1 MAFLAAIPSAIG
13 SLFGGVSG
21 GLGTALSAGSAVL
34 GGLSA
39 LGTAQYQS
47 QVAKNNAKIAEENAT
62 LAQQAAQAEQL
73 RSDQEI
79 AGLVG
84 QQEAIQSASG
94 LSTSGKS
101 QFLTRRST
109 ARIGRAQ
116 AGDIRAQG
124 NMDTRNF
131 LNQAS
136 SFRAEA
142 KNARTAGLFGLA
154 SGILG
159 AGTSLFGQGR
169 ATTSPY
175 TSAFK
180 TRAPRDPWAG
190 LRRAV

>member
-1 MAFLAAIPSAIG
+1 MAFLAAIPAAIG
-13 SLFGGVSG
+13 SFFSGAGGGVG
-21 GLGTALSAGSAVL
+21 AALSAGSALL
-34 GGLSA
+34 GGISA
-39 LGTAQYQS
+39 LGTASYQS
-47 QVAKNNAKIAEENAT
+47 QVAKNNAKIAEENAA
-62 LAQQAAQAEQL
+62 LAQQTAQAEQL

-79 AGLVG
+79 AGLIG

-124 NMDTRNF
+124 NLDTRNF
-131 LNQAS
+131 LNQAD

-142 KNARTAGLFGLA
+142 KNAKTQGMFGLA

-159 AGTSLFGQGR
+159 AGTSLFAQGR
-169 ATTSPY
+169 ATSSPY
-175 TSAFK
+175 TTAFK
-180 TRAPRDPWAG
+180 TRTLRDPWAG
-190 LRRAV
+190 LRRVV